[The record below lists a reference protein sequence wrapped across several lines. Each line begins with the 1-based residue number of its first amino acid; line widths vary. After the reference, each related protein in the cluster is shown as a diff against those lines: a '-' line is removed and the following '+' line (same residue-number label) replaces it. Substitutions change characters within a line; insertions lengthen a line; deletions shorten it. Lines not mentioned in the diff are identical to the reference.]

1 MVAFTVAIHLAGVVL
16 EVLVSREFDEVRVS
30 LAAGRVR
37 VTVCGTGRDS

>member
-1 MVAFTVAIHLAGVVL
+1 MVALTVAIHTGVVVL

-37 VTVCGTGRDS
+37 VCGTGRD